1 MTNSALR
8 IGAALVLIVLT
19 IGLANYFIKERP
31 RELPVSE
38 EESVLV
44 VEEAQEEEMTSSSS
58 SASEALLEPAV
69 LPPTETVP
77 EPETEAPITETTASS
92 SSRRIVKKGVS
103 TKKKSGIDVPAT
115 LASLQLMTT
124 PTSEKSLLSLSVQGV
139 KVESMILL
147 FNNDR
152 AALFSWIE
160 SDDVKT
166 IFSSLKQTLQE
177 QFSPELTGLTDT
189 TQTPPSGPP
198 VDILSFKDPAIAPE
212 IVLFTRVR
220 NRLYEFHIAETGPE
234 VISRLIGELSK

>member
-8 IGAALVLIVLT
+8 IGAALVLIVVT
-19 IGLANYFIKERP
+19 IGLADYFIKERP
-31 RELPVSE
+31 GELPVSE
-38 EESVLV
+38 EIAVPVLEESQ
-44 VEEAQEEEMTSSSS
+44 EEAMASSSS
-58 SASEALLEPAV
+58 STSERVPEPTI
-69 LPPTETVP
+69 LPTETVP
-77 EPETEAPITETTASS
+77 EPETEAPITETSASS

-115 LASLQLMTT
+115 LASLQLIVT
-124 PTSEKSLLSLSVQGV
+124 PANENSLLSFSAQGA
-139 KVESMILL
+139 KVETMVLL

-166 IFSSLKQTLQE
+166 IFSSLKQALQE

-189 TQTPPSGPP
+189 TQTPPNSPP
-198 VDILSFKDPAIAPE
+198 VDILSFKDPAISPE
-212 IVLFTRVR
+212 VVLFIRVR
-220 NRLYEFHIAETGPE
+220 NRLYEFHIAETGSE